1 MRRVWTIARRL
12 RRAATEAEQI
22 LWLGLRG
29 RQLDGLR
36 FRRQW
41 SIGGFVADFACVEA
55 RLVVDI
61 DGGPRAAPLEH
72 AAVRVEKLQLCG
84 YRVARFQHEDV
95 LLHTDLV
102 LAEIR
107 RLAQG
112 APAQRCG
119 RVADDARRELPRVR
133 CPLCGA

>member
-1 MRRVWTIARRL
+1 MRRVWTLARRL
-12 RRAATEAEQI
+12 RRAATEAERI

-29 RQLDGLR
+29 RQLGGLR
-36 FRRQW
+36 FRRQLA
-41 SIGGFVADFACVEA
+41 IGGFVADFACVEA

-61 DGGPRAAPLEH
+61 EGGPRCLAPEH
-72 AAVRVEKLQLCG
+72 AAVRAEKMQLCG

-95 LLHTDLV
+95 LLHTDVV
-102 LAEIR
+102 LAEVL

-119 RVADDARRELPRVR
+119 RVADDVRRDLPRLR